1 MATGGEQ
8 RPPTHF
14 PEAGGRGDSRGRAP
28 PLSGREDLL
37 VSRKF
42 SDLNCKGCLPQ
53 LTPWRQEPAP
63 TPTSNNPKLNRKHF
77 SKSTRGQMGVS
88 ESSGGRGGGEGWGMA
103 AGSPTLSPTSCS
115 RRGTGGSAQRTGG
128 QGRQGRGLPVPHG
141 LHIPPPTP
149 PHPPPPRPGRA
160 PPPPPSTILPSA
172 TSLNVLEPN
181 HL

>member
-77 SKSTRGQMGVS
+77 SKSTRG
-88 ESSGGRGGGEGWGMA
+88 
-103 AGSPTLSPTSCS
+103 PD
-115 RRGTGGSAQRTGG
+115 GG
-128 QGRQGRGLPVPHG
+128 QLELWGAGRQGGWPSHAVPHQLQLRRHRRLSPEDWWPRAAG
-141 LHIPPPTP
+141 ASPPCSPWTPHSTPHLPTS
-149 PHPPPPRPGRA
+149 PHPVLGDPH
-160 PPPPPSTILPSA
+160 LPSLYHP
-172 TSLNVLEPN
+172 SFCYILERP
-181 HL
+181 